1 MSKSVLITGAANG
14 IGLASAK
21 VFASAGYQL
30 VLTDIDCD
38 KLASLVK
45 EIEAPAIAVE
55 ADVRDR
61 TSLENAFTQA
71 IDAFG
76 LVDVVHANANAGV
89 SMQRRNKNLW

>member
-14 IGLASAK
+14 IGLPSAK
-21 VFASAGYQL
+21 VFASACYQL

-38 KLASLVK
+38 KLASLVE

-76 LVDVVHANANAGV
+76 RVDVVHANAGV
-89 SMQRRNKNLW
+89 SMQRRHKNLW